1 MIWEESNMSN
11 LVNVVISDE
20 YLSVSFDVA
29 EPRIMAIGEKINEIC
44 DEAYM
49 NGYNWDAFFN
59 CYLAKNDPEIL
70 DLIESDPEAEMYS
83 AFIEDIN
90 DESKAMIKRFGQTI
104 EDLFDNEDKIL
115 SFIKDNAEEIEWD

>member
-1 MIWEESNMSN
+1 M
-11 LVNVVISDE
+11 D
-20 YLSVSFDVA
+20 YLNIIEAPYSTDIYFDIENPKV
-29 EPRIMAIGEKINEIC
+29 MAIGEEMNKIC
-44 DEAYM
+44 SEAYM

-90 DESKAMIKRFGQTI
+90 DESKAMIKRFGQII

>member
-1 MIWEESNMSN
+1 MIWEELNMSN

-20 YLSVSFDVA
+20 YLSVSFNVA

-44 DEAYM
+44 AEAYM

-90 DESKAMIKRFGQTI
+90 DESKAMIKRFGQII
-104 EDLFDNEDKIL
+104 EDLFDKEDKIL

>member
-90 DESKAMIKRFGQTI
+90 DESKAMIKRFGQII

>member
-20 YLSVSFDVA
+20 YLSISFDVA

-90 DESKAMIKRFGQTI
+90 DESKAMIKRFGQII

>member
-1 MIWEESNMSN
+1 MSN

-90 DESKAMIKRFGQTI
+90 DESKAMIKRFGQII